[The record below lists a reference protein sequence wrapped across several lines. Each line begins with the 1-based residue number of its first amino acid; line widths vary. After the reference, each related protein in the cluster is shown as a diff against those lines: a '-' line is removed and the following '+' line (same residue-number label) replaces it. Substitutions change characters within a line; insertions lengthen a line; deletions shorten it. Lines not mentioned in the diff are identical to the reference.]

1 MLIETI
7 ANLNSICNQDAFQVI
22 SDLTQK
28 LHTLQL
34 ENDNLKTMY
43 GKLDPSDSLEKKLA
57 DQAALIVKLQQQVEF
72 YTKVYVL
79 I

>member
-1 MLIETI
+1 
-7 ANLNSICNQDAFQVI
+7 LNSICNQDAFQVI